1 MREHGP
7 STTALVTARMRW
19 IHTAADPEPLL
30 DDVWGGKF
38 SPASELVALG
48 YAGESASTQDS
59 VSEDSIDELLRG
71 SPAYA
76 NVIVR
81 SWYTETALR
90 SAMAEGVG
98 QYVLIG
104 AGFDS
109 YACRRPVEARN
120 LEIYEIDHPATQS
133 LKKSRLAESGV
144 PEDNRLHFVQAD
156 LGQESLDSALARSS
170 FDSKQPAF
178 LAWLGVTMYLSR
190 EANLST
196 LQSVARYCAP
206 GSQLVFSYVDQ
217 AIFEGTP
224 SVDTEAIVDLKQSV
238 KSVGEPFISGFHPDR
253 LEGELN
259 YLGLEL
265 VEDIDDLQLIQRC
278 DPGDTNRLR
287 SSTISRI
294 ARVCVKGADR

>member
-1 MREHGP
+1 MQEQRP

-19 IHTAADPEPLL
+19 IHTTADPEPLL

-38 SPASELVALG
+38 STASELISLG

-59 VSEDSIDELLRG
+59 SSNDSIDHILRR

-90 SAMAEGVG
+90 SAISEDVG

-109 YACRRPVEARN
+109 YACRKPVEAKN
-120 LEIYEIDHPATQS
+120 LEVYEIDHPATQG
-133 LKKSRLAESGV
+133 LKKRRLAENGV
-144 PEDNRLHFVQAD
+144 PADNRLHFVSAD
-156 LGQESLDSALARSS
+156 LGQESLESALARSS
-170 FDSKQPAF
+170 FDSNAPAF
-178 LAWLGVTMYLSR
+178 LSWLGVTMYLSR
-190 EANLST
+190 EANMST
-196 LQSVARYCAP
+196 LESIARYCAA

-217 AIFEGTP
+217 SIFDGKPEG
-224 SVDTEAIVDLKQSV
+224 DTEEILELKHRV

-253 LEGELN
+253 LEGELGDI
-259 YLGLEL
+259 GLEL
-265 VEDIDDLQLIQRC
+265 LEDIDDVQVIERC
-278 DPGDTNRLR
+278 DPEDSNRLR
-287 SSTISRI
+287 SSSISRI
-294 ARVCVKGADR
+294 ARVRVTGTTR